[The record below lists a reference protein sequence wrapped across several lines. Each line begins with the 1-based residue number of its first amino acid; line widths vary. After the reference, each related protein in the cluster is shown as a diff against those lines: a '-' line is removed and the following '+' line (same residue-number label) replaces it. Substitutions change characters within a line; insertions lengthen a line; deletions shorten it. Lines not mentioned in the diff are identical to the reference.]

1 METRVEILTNVH
13 SYILSVEILQ
23 LENGKGK
30 GKIKEK
36 FTLQAIGNRWVLKD
50 NEKSDKPDNKNQI
63 KQKTKDIQKM

>member
-36 FTLQAIGNRWVLKD
+36 FTV
-50 NEKSDKPDNKNQI
+50 
-63 KQKTKDIQKM
+63 